1 MTVEDRSDVDK
12 ILRVLEELSS
22 TAVRIGIL
30 SSAKGEILMIANVNE
45 YGCEIPITNRMRGY
59 FLYNFKVWLPY
70 DKEVIKIP
78 ERSFI
83 RSSYDKNKGKFRT
96 YDDYLGAVLD
106 MKISVQDFYQIIGE
120 ACVNTIKDYIRNG
133 DFVENSGFTKDQ
145 KGKDKTKPLIDT
157 GKLINSIDYEVIRI

>member
-30 SSAKGEILMIANVNE
+30 SSAEGEILMIANVNE

-59 FLYNFKVWLPY
+59 FLHNFKVWLPT

-83 RSSYDKNKGKFRT
+83 RSSYDENKNKFRS
-96 YDDYLGAVLD
+96 YDDFLGAVLD
-106 MKISVQDFYQIIGE
+106 MKISVRQFYKIIGE
-120 ACVNTIKDYIRNG
+120 ACVNTIKEYIRDKSN
-133 DFVENSGFTKDQ
+133 FEENSGFTLEQ
-145 KGKDKTKPLIDT
+145 KKHKTSPLINT
-157 GKLINSIDYEVIRI
+157 GNLINSIDYEVIRI

>member
-30 SSAKGEILMIANVNE
+30 SSAEGEILMIANVNE
-45 YGCEIPITNRMRGY
+45 SGCEIPITNKMRGY
-59 FLYNFKVWLPY
+59 FLYHFKVWLPT
-70 DKEVIKIP
+70 DKEAIKIP

-83 RSSYDKNKGKFRT
+83 RSSYDENKSKFRT

-106 MKISVQDFYQIIGE
+106 MKISVQDFYQIVGE
-120 ACVNTIKDYIRNG
+120 ACVNTIKEYIRRG
-133 DFVENSGFTKDQ
+133 DFEPDSSLTLEQ
-145 KGKDKTKPLIDT
+145 KKPRTKPLIDT
-157 GKLINSIDYEVIRI
+157 GRLINSIDYEVIRI

>member
-45 YGCEIPITNRMRGY
+45 YGCDIPITNKMRGF
-59 FLYNFKVWLPY
+59 FLNEYDVWLPY
-70 DKEVIKIP
+70 NKKSIKIP

-83 RSSYDKNKGKFRT
+83 RSSYDENKNKFNS
-96 YDDYLGAVLD
+96 YEEYFDAVLD
-106 MKISVQDFYQIIGE
+106 MKISVRQFYKIIGE

-157 GKLINSIDYEVIRI
+157 GRLINSIDYEVIRI

>member
-45 YGCEIPITNRMRGY
+45 YGCDIPITNKMRGF
-59 FLYNFKVWLPY
+59 FLNEYDVWLPY
-70 DKEVIKIP
+70 NKKSIKIP

-83 RSSYDKNKGKFRT
+83 RSSYDENKNKFNS
-96 YDDYLGAVLD
+96 YEEFFDAVLD
-106 MKISVQDFYQIIGE
+106 MKISVRQFYKIIGE
-120 ACVNTIKDYIRNG
+120 ACVNTIKEYIKDKSNF
-133 DFVENSGFTKDQ
+133 DENSSFTLEQ
-145 KGKDKTKPLIDT
+145 KKPKTTPLINT
-157 GKLINSIDYEVIRI
+157 GNLINAIDYEVIRI

>member
-30 SSAKGEILMIANVNE
+30 SSAGGEILMIANVNE
-45 YGCEIPITNRMRGY
+45 YGCDIDVTEKMRGY
-59 FLYNFKVWLPY
+59 FRGVFGINIRK
-70 DKEVIKIP
+70 DTTKIKIP

-83 RSSYDKNKGKFRT
+83 RSSYDENKGKFRT

-106 MKISVQDFYQIIGE
+106 MKISVQEFYQIIGN
-120 ACVNTIKDYIRNG
+120 ACVNTIKEYIRRG
-133 DFVENSGFTKDQ
+133 DFEPDSSLTLEQ
-145 KGKDKTKPLIDT
+145 KKPKTKPLIDT
-157 GKLINSIDYEVIRI
+157 GRLINSIDYEVVRI